1 MDSIVFSHGNG
12 FPAGTYRVLLEDL
25 RARGFGVCAV
35 DKFGHDPAYPV
46 TDNWP
51 HLVRQLADF
60 AQPIAQAQTDERLWL
75 VGHSLGGFLSLMCA
89 ALHPRLAAGVVLLD
103 SPLVGGWR
111 ANTLRVV
118 KHTPFMKSVSPGA
131 VSRRRKQAW
140 VSRAAALQ
148 HFQAKPVFA
157 RWDPRVLEDYV
168 KHGTMDVQPADPA
181 GAAPNPSDSG
191 PMRVLSFDRDVETRI
206 YETLPHTLGSL
217 LRKHPLACP
226 VAFIGGQHSAELRR
240 TGLALTRQVAQQRIG
255 MLGGSHLFPMELP
268 EQTAAAV
275 AAAIGAMA

>member
-1 MDSIVFSHGNG
+1 MNTIVFSHGNG
-12 FPAGTYRVLLEDL
+12 FPAGTYRVLLDDL
-25 RARGFGVCAV
+25 HARGFDVHAV

-51 HLVRQLADF
+51 HLVRQLVDF
-60 AQPIAQAQTDERLWL
+60 AQPIARAQTGARLWL

-89 ALHPRLAAGVVLLD
+89 AVHPQLAAGVVLLD

-118 KHTPFMKSVSPGA
+118 KRTPVMQRVSPGTI
-131 VSRRRKQAW
+131 SRRRKQSW
-140 VSRAAALQ
+140 ISRAAALQ

-168 KHGTMDVQPADPA
+168 EYGTVGVERADPA
-181 GAAPNPSDSG
+181 GAVPDPAGSPA
-191 PMRVLSFDRDVETRI
+191 RVLSFDRGVETRI

-217 LRKHPLACP
+217 LKQHPLACP
-226 VAFIGGQHSAELRR
+226 VAFIGGRHSAELRR
-240 TGLALTRQVAQQRIG
+240 IGLAMTRQVAQQRIG
-255 MLGGSHLFPMELP
+255 MLDGSHLFPMELP

-275 AAAIGAMA
+275 VAAIGTMA